1 MAVVFRNELPP
12 VWDGQTV
19 IDGDLSDIVNVKAGG
34 VIVGLRA
41 KGKAKRDRTGF
52 VVDSD
57 MIAIGG

>member
-1 MAVVFRNELPP
+1 MAVVFRNDLPP
-12 VWDGQTV
+12 VWAGQKV

-41 KGKAKRDRTGF
+41 KGKAKLDRSGF

-57 MIAIGG
+57 IIVTGG